1 MDIAQ
6 HVPGG
11 ILQLLM
17 YDDPGFAKWVQHQ
30 RGWMGWFSTDLELV
44 FTHACRKYK
53 PQLKSAALEGDVLK
67 NYKSRMDWITQA
79 AKQFH
84 NLMQTRTEFMESEL
98 KIMAGWYVSK
108 D

>member
-1 MDIAQ
+1 M
-6 HVPGG
+6 
-11 ILQLLM
+11 
-17 YDDPGFAKWVQHQ
+17 
-30 RGWMGWFSTDLELV
+30 
-44 FTHACRKYK
+44 
-53 PQLKSAALEGDVLK
+53 
-67 NYKSRMDWITQA
+67 NWITQA